1 MKRSAWGLAC
11 LTVALSGCARSGTIA
26 IGSKNFVEQLLLG
39 ELAAQQLE
47 RKLHVAVDRR
57 FNLGGTLLAHD
68 AILKGDID
76 IYPEYTGTAITVVL
90 RQHGTGEPSGVYQ
103 RVRAAYEQRFR
114 LRWLEPLGF
123 NDTFAMVVR
132 SADAARLDE
141 PTLTAAKAR
150 QWRLGVGYEF
160 LTREDGL
167 QSLDKTYDLRWD
179 GTPRSMDLGLLYSAL
194 DEKQIDMGAANS
206 TDGQL
211 AQAKFTALSDDK
223 KTFPP
228 YNACFVVR
236 EELLDRQPRVAW
248 ALGLLHDRV
257 DDKAMRDMNRR
268 VAIAHEPVARVIKDF
283 LETLETAPDRKR

>member
-1 MKRSAWGLAC
+1 MRRAALGLAGAI
-11 LTVALSGCARSGTIA
+11 LVLSACGRSGTIA

-47 RKLHVAVDRR
+47 RKLHITVDRR

-68 AILKGDID
+68 AIVKGDID

-90 RQHGTGEPSGVYQ
+90 RQRGTAAPASVYRQ
-103 RVRAAYEQRFR
+103 VRAAYEERFH
-114 LRWLEPLGF
+114 LRWLPPLGF

-132 SADAARLDE
+132 SADAARLSE
-141 PTLTAAKAR
+141 PMLSAAKAR
-150 QWRLGVGYEF
+150 AWRLGVGYEF
-160 LTREDGL
+160 LTRADGL
-167 QSLDKTYDLRWD
+167 QSLDRTYDLKWD

-194 DEKQIDMGAANS
+194 EQKQIDMGAANS

-211 AQAKFTALSDDK
+211 AQAKFAALGDDK

-236 EELLDRQPRVAW
+236 EELLSRQPQVAW
-248 ALGLLHDRV
+248 ALELLHDRI

-268 VAIAHEPVARVIKDF
+268 VAIAHEPVAQVIRNF
-283 LETLETAPDRKR
+283 LETLEAAPDLKR

>member
-1 MKRSAWGLAC
+1 MRRAASVWRPSTL
-11 LTVALSGCARSGTIA
+11 VLSGCARSATIA

-47 RKLHVAVDRR
+47 RKLHVPVDRR

-90 RQHGTGEPSGVYQ
+90 RQHGTGDPSGVYQ
-103 RVRAAYEQRFR
+103 RVRAAYEQRFH

-132 SADAARLDE
+132 STDAARLNQ

-150 QWRLGVGYEF
+150 EWRLGVGYEF

-211 AQAKFTALSDDK
+211 AQEKFTALGDDK
-223 KTFPP
+223 RRSRPTMLVLWCAKNCWTV
-228 YNACFVVR
+228 N
-236 EELLDRQPRVAW
+236 
-248 ALGLLHDRV
+248 LGSRGRSDCCMTGL
-257 DDKAMRDMNRR
+257 
-268 VAIAHEPVARVIKDF
+268 
-283 LETLETAPDRKR
+283 TTKRCVT

>member
-1 MKRSAWGLAC
+1 MKRRALGLAAITLV
-11 LTVALSGCARSGTIA
+11 LTGCGRSGGIA

-47 RKLHVAVDRR
+47 RKLHVTVDRR

-68 AILKGDID
+68 AIVKGDID
-76 IYPEYTGTAITVVL
+76 IYPEYTGTAISVVL
-90 RQHGTGEPSGVYQ
+90 RQRGTADPSAVY
-103 RVRAAYEQRFR
+103 RLVRAAYEERYH

-132 SADAARLDE
+132 SADATRLNQ
-141 PTLTAAKAR
+141 PTLSAAKAR
-150 QWRLGVGYEF
+150 LWRLGVGYEF

-167 QSLDKTYDLRWD
+167 QSLDKTYDLHWD

-211 AQAKFTALSDDK
+211 AQAKFSALSDDK

-228 YNACFVVR
+228 YQACFVVR
-236 EELLDRQPRVAW
+236 EELLGRQPQVAW
-248 ALGLLHDRV
+248 ALGLLHDRL

-283 LETLETAPDRKR
+283 LETINKE

>member
-1 MKRSAWGLAC
+1 MTRLTLGLAGLVLG
-11 LTVALSGCARSGTIA
+11 LTGCGRSGVIA

-47 RKLHVAVDRR
+47 RKLHVTVDRR

-68 AILKGDID
+68 AIVKGDID
-76 IYPEYTGTAITVVL
+76 IYPEYTGTALNVVL
-90 RQHGTGEPSGVYQ
+90 REPGTGDPAGVYR
-103 RVRAAYEQRFR
+103 RVNAAYEQRFH

-132 SADAARLDE
+132 SGDAARLKQ
-141 PTLTAAKAR
+141 PTLSAARTR

-160 LTREDGL
+160 LTRGDGL
-167 QSLDKTYDLRWD
+167 QSLDKTYDLHWN

-211 AQAKFTALSDDK
+211 AQEKFTALGDDK

-248 ALGLLHDRV
+248 ALGLLHDRL

-268 VAIAHEPVARVIKDF
+268 VAIAHEPVARVVRDF
-283 LETLETAPDRKR
+283 LETLETAQDR

>member
-1 MKRSAWGLAC
+1 MKRFAVGLVCGSLFLSACGRGGS
-11 LTVALSGCARSGTIA
+11 VV

-47 RKLHVAVDRR
+47 RKLHVTVDRK
-57 FNLGGTLLAHD
+57 FNLGGTLLAHG
-68 AILKGDID
+68 AIVKGDID

-90 RQHGTGEPSGVYQ
+90 REHGTGNALDVYR
-103 RVRAAYEQRFR
+103 RVRAAYEERFH

-132 SADAARLDE
+132 REDAARLSQA
-141 PTLTAAKAR
+141 TLTAAKAR

-160 LTREDGL
+160 LTRRDGL
-167 QSLDKTYDLRWD
+167 QSLDKTYELRWD
-179 GTPRSMDLGLLYSAL
+179 GTPKSMDLGLLYSAL
-194 DEKQIDMGAANS
+194 GQRQIDMGAANS

-211 AQAKFTALSDDK
+211 AESKFAALSDDR

-236 EELLDRQPRVAW
+236 EELLARQPEVAW
-248 ALGLLHDRV
+248 ALGLLRNRINDE
-257 DDKAMRDMNRR
+257 AMRSMNRR
-268 VAIAHEPVARVIKDF
+268 VAIAHEPVAKVIKDF
-283 LETLETAPDRKR
+283 LETLETAPDPQR

>member
-1 MKRSAWGLAC
+1 MKRVATGLAC
-11 LTVALSGCARSGTIA
+11 VVLLLSACGRSSTIA

-47 RKLHVAVDRR
+47 RKLHVTVDRR

-68 AILKGDID
+68 AIVKGDID

-90 RQHGTGEPSGVYQ
+90 RQRGTGDPFGVY
-103 RVRAAYEQRFR
+103 RLVRAAYEERFH

-132 SADAARLDE
+132 SQDAARLSQ
-141 PTLTAAKAR
+141 PTLTAAKSR
-150 QWRLGVGYEF
+150 EWRLGVGYEF
-160 LTREDGL
+160 LTRPDGL
-167 QSLDKTYDLRWD
+167 QSLDKTYDLKWD
-179 GTPRSMDLGLLYSAL
+179 GTPKSMDLGLLYSAL
-194 DEKQIDMGAANS
+194 EQKQIDMGAANS

-211 AQAKFTALSDDK
+211 AQSKFSALSDDK

-236 EELLDRQPRVAW
+236 EELLGRQPQVAW
-248 ALGLLHDRV
+248 ALGLLHDRI

-283 LETLETAPDRKR
+283 LETVDTAADRQK

>member
-1 MKRSAWGLAC
+1 MKRWAAWGLAC

-68 AILKGDID
+68 AIVKGDID

-90 RQHGTGEPSGVYQ
+90 RQYGTGEPSGVYQ
-103 RVRAAYEQRFR
+103 RVRAAYERRFR

-132 SADAARLDE
+132 SADAARLSQ

-150 QWRLGVGYEF
+150 RWRLGVGYEF

-167 QSLDKTYDLRWD
+167 RSLDRTYDLMWE

-248 ALGLLHDRV
+248 ALGLLHDRI

-283 LETLETAPDRKR
+283 LETLETAPGR

>member
-1 MKRSAWGLAC
+1 MKRLALGLVC
-11 LTVALSGCARSGTIA
+11 VALVLSACGRSGAIV

-47 RKLHVAVDRR
+47 RKLHVAVDRK

-68 AILKGDID
+68 AIVKGDID

-90 RQHGTGEPSGVYQ
+90 RQAGSGSSADVY
-103 RVRAAYEQRFR
+103 RLVRAAYEKRFR

-132 SADAARLDE
+132 TEDAARLAH
-141 PTLTAAKAR
+141 PTLTAAQAR

-160 LTREDGL
+160 LTRPDGL
-167 QSLDKTYDLRWD
+167 QSLDKTYDLKWV
-179 GTPRSMDLGLLYSAL
+179 GTPQSMDLGLLYRAL
-194 DEKQIDMGAANS
+194 AQRQIDMSAANS
-206 TDGQL
+206 TDAQL
-211 AQAKFTALSDDK
+211 TETKFTALGDDK

-236 EELLDRQPRVAW
+236 EELLARRPEVAW
-248 ALGLLHDRV
+248 ALGLLRGRINDE
-257 DDKAMRDMNRR
+257 AMRSMNRR
-268 VAIAHEPVARVIKDF
+268 VAIAHEPVAKVIKDF
-283 LETLETAPDRKR
+283 LETLEAAPDRQR

>member
-1 MKRSAWGLAC
+1 MKRLAVSLVC
-11 LTVALSGCARSGTIA
+11 GSLFLNACGRSGSIV

-47 RKLHVAVDRR
+47 RKLHVTVDRK
-57 FNLGGTLLAHD
+57 FNLGGTLLAHG
-68 AILKGDID
+68 AIVKGDID

-90 RQHGTGEPSGVYQ
+90 RQQGTGNTLDVYRQ
-103 RVRAAYEQRFR
+103 VRAAYEERFH

-132 SADAARLDE
+132 SPDAARLSQ

-160 LTREDGL
+160 LTRRDGL

-179 GTPRSMDLGLLYSAL
+179 GTPKSMDLGLLYSAL
-194 DEKQIDMGAANS
+194 GQRQIDMGAANS

-211 AQAKFTALSDDK
+211 AEEKFTALSDDR

-236 EELLDRQPRVAW
+236 EELLARQPEVAW
-248 ALGLLHDRV
+248 ALGLLRDRIN
-257 DDKAMRDMNRR
+257 DEAMRSMNRR
-268 VAIAHEPVARVIKDF
+268 VAIAHEPVAKVIKDF
-283 LETLETAPDRKR
+283 LETLETAPDPAR

>member
-1 MKRSAWGLAC
+1 MRPLALGLAC
-11 LTVALSGCARSGTIA
+11 ATFILSACGRSGTIA

-68 AILKGDID
+68 AIIKGDID

-90 RQHGTGEPSGVYQ
+90 REHGASDPAAVYQ
-103 RVRAAYEQRFR
+103 QVRAAYEARFH

-132 SADAARLDE
+132 SQDAAHLSQ

-150 QWRLGVGYEF
+150 AWRLGVGYEF

-167 QSLDKTYDLRWD
+167 QSLDRTYDLKWE
-179 GTPRSMDLGLLYSAL
+179 GTPQSMDLGLLYSAL
-194 DEKQIDMGAANS
+194 AQKQIDMGAANS

-211 AQAKFTALSDDK
+211 AQAKFTPLGDDK

-236 EELLDRQPRVAW
+236 EELLSRQPAVAW
-248 ALGLLHDRV
+248 ALGLLHDRL

-283 LETLETAPDRKR
+283 LDTLDTASDQQK